1 CVLEQGVRT
10 FLLICLCATA
20 CALAPGMRMDEGAAE
35 ARGRA
40 NTKNGEYRV
49 EPITPSLL
57 TKLADQGARESS
69 RLVDP
74 DGHASPAAYT
84 VAPYDVLQVT
94 VWDHP
99 ELTAPT
105 GQFRS
110 PEENGNPVNVD
121 GTVYYPYVGILPVA
135 GKTVA
140 EIRNVLTTR
149 LASVIQKPQLDVRI
163 AAFRRKPAEV

>member
-1 CVLEQGVRT
+1 
-10 FLLICLCATA
+10 LLWALLAA
-20 CALAPGMRMDEGAAE
+20 CALAPGMQMDESAAE

-40 NTKNGEYRV
+40 HMKDGQYRV
-49 EPITPSLL
+49 EQITPALL
-57 TKLADQGARESS
+57 TKLRAQSANENR
-69 RLVDP
+69 RLSDP
-74 DGHASPAAYT
+74 DGNTPATYT

-99 ELTAPT
+99 ELTVPT

-110 PEENGNPVNVD
+110 PEENGNPVNAD